1 MYLLDG
7 HTIRIEL
14 QKGSLVY
21 SEQRVSEY
29 LAEWCWYRIML
40 FLTMFFQGVR
50 FLHSLLLQSFLSG
63 NFVYNAN
70 TILFT
75 VLLRITC
82 NPPSQDL
89 WTQMNLKI
97 WQLLY
102 VLITES
108 LCHTQLCTFKKE
120 GKNVTFVAP
129 RINKHRETL
138 NKCKAWFHG

>member
-1 MYLLDG
+1 MMVQLECRVPRNVPLGWSYNSHWATKRFLSLFWTAG
-7 HTIRIEL
+7 ERVPSRVVLISHNAVSHYVLSWCTIF
-14 QKGSLVY
+14 
-21 SEQRVSEY
+21 
-29 LAEWCWYRIML
+29 A
-40 FLTMFFQGVR
+40 FLTAPK
-50 FLHSLLLQSFLSG
+50 LLSG

-70 TILFT
+70 TVSFT

-129 RINKHRETL
+129 RIPTK
-138 NKCKAWFHG
+138 